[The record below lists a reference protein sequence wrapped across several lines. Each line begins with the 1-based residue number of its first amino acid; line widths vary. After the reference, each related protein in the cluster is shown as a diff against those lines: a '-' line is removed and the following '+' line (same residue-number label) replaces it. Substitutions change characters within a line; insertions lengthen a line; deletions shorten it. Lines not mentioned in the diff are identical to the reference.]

1 MYIYVMFFTQIF
13 KYKINKYEIPNTTFS
28 VPRLSW
34 GKLLF
39 AKPISNRTRLAAQYI
54 NINIITEKAWD
65 VLCPMQRFI
74 YYCLL

>member
-1 MYIYVMFFTQIF
+1 MYIYVMFFTQTF

-39 AKPISNRTRLAAQYI
+39 AKPISNRT
-54 NINIITEKAWD
+54 ITEKAWD
-65 VLCPMQRFI
+65 VLCPM
-74 YYCLL
+74 

>member
-39 AKPISNRTRLAAQYI
+39 AKPISKRTRLP
-54 NINIITEKAWD
+54 NISIST
-65 VLCPMQRFI
+65 
-74 YYCLL
+74 